1 MVRALSSV
9 GSAVR
14 SGSEHSSAVPLQ
26 TFTNDDN
33 DKFTML
39 RVELP
44 DRPGL
49 LTDLVQTLR
58 CVTWLVLLLLPL
70 G

>member
-1 MVRALSSV
+1 MPSPAWALLCEASLST
-9 GSAVR
+9 R
-14 SGSEHSSAVPLQ
+14 RPPLQ

-58 CVTWLVLLLLPL
+58 CVTWLVLSLSL